1 MRNVMRLTVRVAL
14 AAGLLGLLALT
25 AQPAHAD
32 AWPQRPVRLIVP
44 LGAGS
49 ATDLTARLFA
59 DRLTARWGQ
68 PVIVDN
74 RPGGDGIIA
83 LSAFVGT
90 TDDHTL
96 LVSYSGPIT
105 VNPVIHSKLP
115 YDPNVDLVP
124 LSLASDVFVGIAAT
138 GALKIGSL
146 AELAERARS
155 EPGKLNWA
163 PTPGGGY
170 FVFAGFQKSAN
181 LPMVQVP
188 YRDIT
193 QALGDLAEGRI
204 HVMIA
209 SLAILMPQVQTGR
222 VRLLA
227 VTNRGRAPIAPDVAT
242 VGEAGYPELLLDAFT
257 GFFASPRMPPERRER
272 ISADIQAVATEPVL
286 RERLATAGQA
296 ARGSTAEEFAAIVA
310 EQRAYI
316 ERTAKMLGLT
326 P

>member
-1 MRNVMRLTVRVAL
+1 MRLTIGTAA
-14 AAGLLGLLALT
+14 AAGLLALLALPYT
-25 AQPAHAD
+25 PAHAD
-32 AWPQRPVRLIVP
+32 AWPQRPVRMIVP

-59 DRLTARWGQ
+59 DRLAARWGQ

-96 LVSYSGPIT
+96 LVSYNGPIT
-105 VNPVIHSKLP
+105 VNPVTHSKLP
-115 YDPNVDLVP
+115 YDPSVDLVP
-124 LSLASDVFVGIAAT
+124 LSLVSDVFVGIAAT
-138 GALKIGSL
+138 ASLKINSL
-146 AELAERARS
+146 SDLAARARL

-170 FVFAGFQKSAN
+170 FVFAGFQKSAD

-222 VRLLA
+222 VKLLA
-227 VTNRGRAPIAPDVAT
+227 VTNQRRAPIAPDVPT
-242 VGEAGYPELLLDAFT
+242 VGEAGYPQLLLNGFT
-257 GFFASPRMPPERRER
+257 GVFASPQMPPERRER
-272 ISADIQAVATEPVL
+272 ISADIQAVATDPVL
-286 RERLATAGQA
+286 RDRLAAAGQA
-296 ARGSTAEEFAAIVA
+296 ARGSTAHELAAIVA
-310 EQRAYI
+310 EQRAHI
-316 ERTAKMLGLT
+316 ERTATALGLK